1 LLEADGARVRD
12 VSGNTRR
19 DVGMVRS
26 LSGRG
31 AP

>member
-1 LLEADGARVRD
+1 MLEADGAKVRD

-19 DVGMVRS
+19 DVGMVRIRA
-26 LSGRG
+26 GRG

>member
-1 LLEADGARVRD
+1 MLEADDAKVRD

-19 DVGMVRS
+19 DVSMVRS
-26 LSGRG
+26 ASGRE